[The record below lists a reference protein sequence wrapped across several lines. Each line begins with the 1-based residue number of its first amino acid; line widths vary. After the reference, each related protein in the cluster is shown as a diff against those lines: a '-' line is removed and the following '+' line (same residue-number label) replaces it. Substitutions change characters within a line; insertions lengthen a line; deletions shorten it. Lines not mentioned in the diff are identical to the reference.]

1 MKICDTE
8 HKTGKIVALSAKFGG
23 SGSSTSI
30 IIIISSSSSTIKIIT
45 TVNQQ
50 S

>member
-8 HKTGKIVALSAKFGG
+8 HKTGKIVTLSAKFG
-23 SGSSTSI
+23 SGSSSS
-30 IIIISSSSSTIKIIT
+30 ISSSSSSGSTIESIE